1 MIFEQKDG
9 DIMNLESPIGVFDS
23 GVGGLTVLNE
33 LISRLPFE
41 NFIYI
46 GDTKNSPYGEKDND
60 TIASYVS
67 NIVKYFENKGVKQVV
82 IACNTATVNSSHLI
96 NETNL
101 DIIGVVQPTA
111 LKAINTTMTKRVLIL
126 ATSATIRNGIY
137 QKLLSEQKINAFAVA
152 CPKFVPLIEKNML
165 NTPESFAVVKE
176 VCEPYKDLKIDTVV
190 MGCTHYGLLANEI
203 RQVMGNVNII
213 TSGEATYYVVK
224 DRLKKRNLLNN
235 SQKHGE
241 IKLLTTGS
249 VEVFK
254 KSIGWFK
261 NRIDALEHVSLE

>member
-1 MIFEQKDG
+1 
-9 DIMNLESPIGVFDS
+9 
-23 GVGGLTVLNE
+23 
-33 LISRLPFE
+33 
-41 NFIYI
+41 
-46 GDTKNSPYGEKDND
+46 
-60 TIASYVS
+60 
-67 NIVKYFENKGVKQVV
+67 
-82 IACNTATVNSSHLI
+82 
-96 NETNL
+96 
-101 DIIGVVQPTA
+101 
-111 LKAINTTMTKRVLIL
+111 
-126 ATSATIRNGIY
+126 
-137 QKLLSEQKINAFAVA
+137 
-152 CPKFVPLIEKNML
+152 
-165 NTPESFAVVKE
+165 